1 MVSVATAHG
10 QASRRCAVQLL
21 MPLSLCPGAVL
32 RLPAEV
38 LQVDAAARQ
47 LYIHYEGWSDR
58 WDEWIDFSSSRL
70 RPLGSTL
77 RDSREERQRK
87 RHERLFRSLLSSL
100 PYELHTE
107 SKDGNC
113 LFRAFA
119 HQLWGD
125 ASLHPRVRAQCCD
138 YIEREGQYYGKFVT
152 DDEGVAGYVRR
163 KRKGEEWGDHVEIE
177 AIKELYDVNVVVYTQ
192 AWKDRPNKIKG
203 AAVKAEGE
211 RKDWAGGVD
220 EGGGGVKAEDRE
232 EDDEEGGEM
241 VLDVK
246 GEELL
251 GVRGTVRLS
260 YHGRN
265 HYNSLLDA
273 AHPPPILRRGEEG
286 RGDGKWKQTRLE
298 AERKE
303 QQAQAAMEAASKA
316 AVKAESIKEEEEMKD
331 GFSVSKAARDREGGA
346 AGGAEGGGASM
357 SVTAAKVL
365 HEKQLILLGHAPYA
379 G

>member
-1 MVSVATAHG
+1 MDSVS
-10 QASRRCAVQLL
+10 QSLL
-21 MPLSLCPGAVL
+21 V
-32 RLPAEV
+32 
-38 LQVDAAARQ
+38 
-47 LYIHYEGWSDR
+47 HYEGWSSR
-58 WDEWIDFSSSRL
+58 WDEWISFSSSRL

-87 RHERLFRSLLSSL
+87 RHERLFRVLLASL
-100 PYELHTE
+100 PFELETE

-125 ASLHPRVRAQCCD
+125 SSLHGRARAQCCD

-163 KRKGEEWGDHVEIE
+163 KRRGEEWGDHVEIE
-177 AIKELYDVNVVVYTQ
+177 AMKELYDVNVVVYTQ
-192 AWKDRPNKIKG
+192 AWKERPGRTKG
-203 AAVKAEGE
+203 AAAVKAEGE
-211 RKDWAGGVD
+211 RKEAAAGGG
-220 EGGGGVKAEDRE
+220 EAEDRE
-232 EDDEEGGEM
+232 ADDEESGEM

-246 GEELL
+246 GEELG

-273 AHPPPILRRGEEG
+273 AHPPPLLRRGEEG
-286 RGDGKWKQTRLE
+286 RGDGQWKQARLE

-303 QQAQAAMEAASKA
+303 QQMQAAMEARAASKTD
-316 AVKAESIKEEEEMKD
+316 SLKEAEEMKD
-331 GFSVSKAARDREGGA
+331 GYSSSRPARDGDGGGA
-346 AGGAEGGGASM
+346 GGLEASGASM
-357 SVTAAKVL
+357 SLSAAKVL
-365 HEKQLILLGHAPYA
+365 HEKQLILMGNAPYA
-379 G
+379 N